1 MTAYNEG
8 DLERL
13 AKMADR
19 QGAYEVAREIR
30 RLAQPPTILHYEPII
45 SAIQVAT
52 NWDDMLVPLSFGPP
66 PPTPA
71 EGDALTGI
79 LNRRKKERARAKA
92 ARAARRKQR
101 AR

>member
-13 AKMADR
+13 ARMADR

-30 RLAQPPTILHYEPII
+30 RLAQPRTILNYSIPTSKLEF
-45 SAIQVAT
+45 Q
-52 NWDDMLVPLSFGPP
+52 DDMLVPFSFGPP
-66 PPTPA
+66 PPMPA
-71 EGDALTGI
+71 EGDELAGI
-79 LNRRKKERARAKA
+79 LNRRQKERARAKA